1 MNLFAEAARLTESNT
16 PFALA
21 TIVST
26 KGSAPRHSSQMLVRR
41 DGTVLGTV
49 GGGLIENHVID
60 QAMEAIV
67 ARKPRTIQRSLTRK
81 GKDAMD
87 MDCAGAMTI
96 HIDVHGLKPEMVLA
110 GAGHVNRAVAALAG
124 QMGFEITVVDSYEPN
139 LNALHF
145 PNGTRLVHGETMAE
159 GLTKVEL
166 NDNCYVLV
174 ATNHE
179 DTDGLAAVIESSSS
193 YIALLGSRTKVK
205 TLKQRMLERG
215 VSPEVVAGIRAP
227 VGLDIGAETPVEIA
241 VSIMAEILME
251 RNERSGRPMKDS
263 IRNGGSNLV
272 VIRGA
277 GDMATGT
284 AIRLKR
290 SGFQV
295 AMLDVAEPT
304 VIRTSVAF
312 AQTMFVDGS
321 VEVEG
326 IKAHKACSVAEA
338 WRLLDAGTVPVLI
351 DPKGEILRQFKPGIV
366 IDSILAKKNLG
377 TSKEM
382 APLTI
387 ALGPGFNAGEDVD
400 VVVETNRGHN
410 LGRVI
415 LEGPAAQNTGIP
427 GNIAGYTEE
436 RIIRA
441 PSAGEMQPLA
451 AVGDLVVEG
460 QMIAKVGNEAV
471 TAKISGKIRG
481 MLNPGISVTEGF
493 KIGDIDPRGEQADH
507 TTVSDKAR
515 AVAGG
520 VLEAIMMFRH

>member
-1 MNLFAEAARLTESNT
+1 MR
-16 PFALA
+16 
-21 TIVST
+21 
-26 KGSAPRHSSQMLVRR
+26 
-41 DGTVLGTV
+41 
-49 GGGLIENHVID
+49 
-60 QAMEAIV
+60 
-67 ARKPRTIQRSLTRK
+67 
-81 GKDAMD
+81 
-87 MDCAGAMTI
+87 
-96 HIDVHGLKPEMVLA
+96 
-110 GAGHVNRAVAALAG
+110 
-124 QMGFEITVVDSYEPN
+124 
-139 LNALHF
+139 
-145 PNGTRLVHGETMAE
+145 
-159 GLTKVEL
+159 
-166 NDNCYVLV
+166 
-174 ATNHE
+174 TNHE
-179 DTDGLAAVIESSSS
+179 DTDGLAAVIESSAP

-205 TLKQRMLERG
+205 TLKQRMLDRG
-215 VSPEVVAGIRAP
+215 VSPEIIAGIRAP

-295 AMLDVAEPT
+295 AMLDITDPT
-304 VIRTSVAF
+304 VIRTSVSF
-312 AQTMFVDGS
+312 AQAMFVDEA

-326 IKAHKACSVAEA
+326 IKARKANSVAEA
-338 WRLLDAGTVPVLI
+338 WRLLEAGTVPVLI
-351 DPKGEILRQFKPGIV
+351 DPKGETLRQFKPGIV

-377 TSKEM
+377 TSRDM

-387 ALGPGFNAGEDVD
+387 ALGPGFSAGEDVD
-400 VVVETNRGHN
+400 AVVETNRGHN

-415 LEGPAAQNTGIP
+415 LEGSAAANTGVP

-451 AVGDLVVEG
+451 VVGDLVEEG
-460 QMIAKVGNEAV
+460 QVIARVGEQVV
-471 TAKISGKIRG
+471 TARIAGKVRG
-481 MLNPGISVTEGF
+481 MLNPGIEITEGF
-493 KIGDIDPRGEQADH
+493 KIGDIDPRGEEADH
-507 TTVSDKAR
+507 MTVSDKAR

-520 VLEAIMMFRH
+520 VLEAIMMFRN